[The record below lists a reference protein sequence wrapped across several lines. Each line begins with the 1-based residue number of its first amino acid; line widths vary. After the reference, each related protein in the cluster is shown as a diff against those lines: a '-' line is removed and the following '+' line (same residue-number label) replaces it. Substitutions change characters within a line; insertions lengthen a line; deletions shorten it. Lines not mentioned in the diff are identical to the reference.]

1 MTALADNAPGVA
13 PLLWLV
19 NLWAAGA
26 IVVFMVVARC
36 ALTDTEEGRAV
47 LLTGIGALA
56 LCVAGIARRLD
67 WAVADHLVGAA
78 YLVIATVF
86 AHQTIAGLCCREKG
100 CPMPDD
106 KPMCSPLPGE
116 DITDIDGPDQDVD
129 QVPLIDT
136 GEVR

>member
-26 IVVFMVVARC
+26 IVVFMVVARRP
-36 ALTDTEEGRAV
+36 LTDTEEARAV
-47 LLTGIGALA
+47 LLTGIGALT

-78 YLVIATVF
+78 YVILATVY
-86 AHQTIAGLCCREKG
+86 
-100 CPMPDD
+100 
-106 KPMCSPLPGE
+106 CS
-116 DITDIDGPDQDVD
+116 QAWR
-129 QVPLIDT
+129 LI
-136 GEVR
+136 RR

>member
-1 MTALADNAPGVA
+1 MTALADSAPGVA

-26 IVVFMVVARC
+26 IVVFMVVARRP
-36 ALTDTEEGRAV
+36 LTDTEEGRAV

-78 YLVIATVF
+78 YTVLATVY
-86 AHQTIAGLCCREKG
+86 
-100 CPMPDD
+100 
-106 KPMCSPLPGE
+106 CS
-116 DITDIDGPDQDVD
+116 QAWR
-129 QVPLIDT
+129 LI
-136 GEVR
+136 RRR